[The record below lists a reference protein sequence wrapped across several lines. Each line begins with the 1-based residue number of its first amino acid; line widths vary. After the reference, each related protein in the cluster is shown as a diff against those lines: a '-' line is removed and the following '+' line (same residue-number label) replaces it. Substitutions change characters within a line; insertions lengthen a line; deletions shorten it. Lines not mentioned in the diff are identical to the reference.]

1 MNTPDDGQINEK
13 DNVTDLVERLAD
25 EIVTIVDS
33 AQQGTVV
40 ASDGTVVILGNETDS
55 KKQIQLNRLYYRL
68 IAA

>member
-40 ASDGTVVILGNETDS
+40 ASDWKVPQNSDTFSTYSHHIS
-55 KKQIQLNRLYYRL
+55 
-68 IAA
+68 